1 VTRDSL
7 PITDTGTL
15 SNTCS
20 NNRMISAPAQLFQAR
35 WYGVSCCR
43 LPKGFGKYR
52 EFAIRTSRMMILSN
66 PSPVTPFSSDSRANR
81 LYTWAS
87 VDHKTG
93 HDLWLRG
100 PEEVVTQVRIL
111 APEYRPLRLPMASS
125 WQWTHVLRAPGSC
138 RPDVAELLETL
149 RVVLSLRSD
158 RNLIVGVALD
168 WYKKPVEGV
177 PPNSWPNTEVG
188 ELIHRGKYWYQ
199 TDAQKQA
206 EVGRDVV
213 SRLCRAIQRHP
224 VLRQV
229 EVILDVPGH
238 DSRKRVSFGS
248 RMADAIARNLG
259 RDRIR
264 VQTRDEFRPAAKSLD
279 AAGRAAVL
287 RDQFRV
293 DQSLVDRV
301 VLVVDD
307 VLRSGDSMNEV
318 VGVAY
323 RAGAKRVDG
332 ICAARTL
339 KR

>member
-1 VTRDSL
+1 
-7 PITDTGTL
+7 
-15 SNTCS
+15 
-20 NNRMISAPAQLFQAR
+20 
-35 WYGVSCCR
+35 
-43 LPKGFGKYR
+43 
-52 EFAIRTSRMMILSN
+52 MILN
-66 PSPVTPFSSDSRANR
+66 SPPPVAPFSSDSRANR
-81 LYTWAS
+81 LDTWVS
-87 VDHKTG
+87 VDHEAG

-100 PEEVVTQVRIL
+100 PEEVVTQVLIL
-111 APEYRPLRLPMASS
+111 APEYHPLQLPTTSS
-125 WQWTHVLRAPGSC
+125 RQWTHVLRAPGCC

-158 RNLIVGVALD
+158 RNLTVGVALD

-177 PPNSWPNTEVG
+177 PPNNWPNTEVG
-188 ELIHRGKYWYQ
+188 QLIHRGKYWYQ

-213 SRLCRAIQRHP
+213 NRMCWTIKRHP

-229 EVILDVPGH
+229 SVVLDIPGH

-248 RMADAIARNLG
+248 RMADAIAWNLG

-264 VQTRDEFRPAAKSLD
+264 VQTRDEFRPEAKGLD

-287 RDQFRV
+287 RDQFRIE
-293 DQSLVDRV
+293 QSLVDRV

-307 VLRSGDSMNEV
+307 VLHSGDSMNEV
-318 VGVAY
+318 IGVAY
-323 RAGAKRVDG
+323 RAGARRVDG

-339 KR
+339 RR